1 MTNDNENQTVPM
13 VTANASISRT
23 TPAALAP
30 AENPKKIFGLLSSTG
45 SKRYLDG
52 ACSMGP
58 PGTGKTTSIL
68 ALAHELLGPNYKE
81 AVLELNAS
89 DDRNIER
96 LIQSICALVNR
107 SVKSPVDISMD
118 ITRLIQTLNM
128 STTAF
133 RDSVKMTLEAEHTS
147 TSHQKM
153 LFSVGLLFVVK
164 VLEPM
169 NSCLLFFYYPWKA
182 PKRSNNWCISTVL
195 NLSHLLFARMSS
207 LDCILRFIGS
217 SEGIVLLLS
226 SGRHQTADVGIS
238 QPLDSNEIS
247 NEGHREDSGD
257 FHDFLKDGSETLY
270 EGSKFQS

>member
-1 MTNDNENQTVPM
+1 MCLTFAGLQFCYCDLSFNLLK
-13 VTANASISRT
+13 SIS
-23 TPAALAP
+23 P
-30 AENPKKIFGLLSSTG
+30 E
-45 SKRYLDG
+45 YE
-52 ACSMGP
+52 GP

-89 DDRNIER
+89 DDRLSDQEILGLLMVVVAAEK
-96 LIQSICALVNR
+96 VNR